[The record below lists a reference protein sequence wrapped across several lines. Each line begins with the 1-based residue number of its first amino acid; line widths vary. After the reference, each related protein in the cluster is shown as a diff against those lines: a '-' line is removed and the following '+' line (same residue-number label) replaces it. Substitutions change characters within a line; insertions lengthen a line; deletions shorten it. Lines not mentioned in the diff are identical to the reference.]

1 MRLSFLLLLLIFYQQ
16 LSAGTWVRDTLFNV
30 DGSFAEGTVFVTN
43 PIRFVVN
50 SRVVVAGTREIRI
63 SSGRL
68 SIELEPNVGSTPSGT
83 SYFVRYELGSVSFS
97 EFWIVP
103 DSASDQTVL
112 DVAVSIVPTPV
123 LTLLLNQL
131 SISGAIAGQVVTFDG
146 VNVIW
151 AAGGGGGS
159 AITCNSPATLPIV
172 AGLIAIPS
180 TGCYLVATEGAAS
193 TDDVDTVTCA
203 IAIHFI
209 LMAAD
214 GTKTVVIRDNGS
226 NMDLPG
232 SFALDDAKDQ
242 FFGRCDS
249 TNFITEKGRVH
260 VP

>member
-1 MRLSFLLLLLIFYQQ
+1 MRLFLLLLICCQQ
-16 LSAGTWVRDTLFNV
+16 LLAGTWVRDTLFNV
-30 DGSFAEGTVFVTN
+30 DGSLAEGTVFITN
-43 PIRFVVN
+43 PLRFVVN
-50 SRVVVAGTREIRI
+50 SRVVVAGTREIRV

-68 SIELEPNVGSTPSGT
+68 STELEPNAGSTPSGT

-97 EFWIVP
+97 EFWIIP
-103 DSASDQTVL
+103 DSASDQTIL
-112 DVAVSIVPTPV
+112 DVAVSIIPTPT
-123 LTLLLNQL
+123 LILLLSQL
-131 SISGAIAGQVVTFDG
+131 SIAGAASGQVVTFDG
-146 VNVIW
+146 ANVIW
-151 AAGGGGGS
+151 GTGNSSG
-159 AITCNSPATLPIV
+159 ITCDAPATLPIV

-203 IAIHFI
+203 VAVHFI
-209 LMAAD
+209 FMAAD